1 MTIRI
6 RRATVEDYR
15 GIEALL
21 HDAYPAPLVGL
32 LTERLQEKLQSNT
45 CYSLVAVDESA
56 IIGHASIDN
65 LDTSRVHFGSLA
77 VSPTYRQ
84 RGIATAL
91 TTAKIKHLEQLRFQG
106 IAVSEAVTHHPY
118 SQQSLLQ
125 AGFYPVRVLLG
136 RHSHE
141 QLEPYSSVGFVRLFQ
156 PPTEKTRLYLPEQ
169 YRGIASSVLAPIG
182 TFAYRDSDSQETS
195 KRIQEIHDEELCKP
209 NALLAVRLYEKTAP
223 AEIAYLQERG
233 FVIAGFYPVFIEEN
247 SRLSVVT
254 HMHRVPSHLLDKTQ
268 IHVIPTVE
276 QLFDFVWQQYEAQN
290 VNK

>member
-1 MTIRI
+1 MTIKI
-6 RRATVEDYR
+6 RRATVEDYT
-15 GIEALL
+15 GIEALF

-32 LTERLQEKLQSNT
+32 LTEKLQEKLQSNT
-45 CYSLVAVDESA
+45 CYSLVAVDGSA
-56 IIGHASIDN
+56 IIGHASINN

-91 TTAKIKHLEQLRFQG
+91 TTARIKHLEQLRFQG
-106 IAVSEAVTHHPY
+106 TAVSEAVTHHPY
-118 SQQSLLQ
+118 SQQSLLR

-136 RHSHE
+136 RHSYE

-169 YRGIASSVLAPIG
+169 YRGIASSVLAQIG
-182 TFAYRDSDSQETS
+182 TFAYRDSDSQEIGE
-195 KRIQEIHDEELCKP
+195 RIQKICDEELRKP
-209 NALLAVRLYEKTAP
+209 NALLEVRLYEKTAP

-233 FVIAGFYPVFIEEN
+233 FVIAGFYPVTIQDN
-247 SRLSVVT
+247 AKLSVVV
-254 HMHRVPSHLLDKTQ
+254 HMHKVPSPLLDKTQ